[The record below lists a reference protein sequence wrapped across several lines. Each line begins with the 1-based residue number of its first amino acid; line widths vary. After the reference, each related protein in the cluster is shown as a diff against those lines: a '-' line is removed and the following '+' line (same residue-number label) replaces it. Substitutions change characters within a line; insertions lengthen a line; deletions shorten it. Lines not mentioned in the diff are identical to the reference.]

1 MSMTFKMKFLN
12 ASKPAQGHRKYT
24 GIQKDITNPRAGAE

>member
-12 ASKPAQGHRKYT
+12 TSKPAQGHRKY
-24 GIQKDITNPRAGAE
+24 IQKDITNPKAGAE